1 MNSFRQTIQNA
12 GSIEFGFWVV
22 LLIVLA
28 AASFVLTFYFWRRAR
43 IIEDVPTSKIRSAA
57 QGYVEIIGQGQ
68 LMPGTPINAPL
79 SGQICTWYSYKVEE
93 KEIGHSQGR
102 GQTRWR
108 TINSGISGELFL
120 LVDDTGQCVIDP
132 DGAEV
137 TPTTKDVWYGNS
149 RNPEFGPAGHSGLLS
164 TGRYRYK
171 EQRIHPGDHL
181 YAIGHFNT
189 ISNIEHGSL
198 NEDIKAILRQWKK
211 SPDHFLKKFDA
222 NKDGEIDIREW
233 QQVRNAAEN
242 QALKER
248 SERIKKHS
256 AVHMLKQDPNRPYI
270 LSTIPQE
277 KLIQRYRLYAGVALP
292 GFLAIGSF
300 VVWLFLVRM
309 AT

>member
-1 MNSFRQTIQNA
+1 MDSFRQSIQDA

-22 LLIVLA
+22 LLIILTAV
-28 AASFVLTFYFWRRAR
+28 SFFLMFYFWRRAR

-68 LMPGTPINAPL
+68 LMPGIPINAPL
-79 SGQICTWYSYKVEE
+79 TGQVCTWYRYSVEE
-93 KEIGHSQGR
+93 KEIGHNRGR
-102 GQTRWR
+102 QQNRWR
-108 TINSGISGELFL
+108 TINSGTSGELFL
-120 LVDDTGQCVIDP
+120 LEDDTGQCVIDP

-149 RNPEFGPAGHSGLLS
+149 RNPEFGPAGHSGLLAS
-164 TGRYRYK
+164 GRYRYK

-211 SPDHFLKKFDA
+211 SPEHFLKKFDA
-222 NKDGEIDIREW
+222 NKDGEIDIQEW
-233 QQVRNAAEN
+233 QEVRSAAEK
-242 QALKER
+242 QALRER
-248 SERIKKHS
+248 TERIKKQS
-256 AVHMLKQDPNRPYI
+256 VVHMLKQDGHRPYI
-270 LSTIPQE
+270 LSTIPQD
-277 KLIQRYRLYAGVALP
+277 KLVQRYRMYATGALP
-292 GFLAIGSF
+292 AFLTIGSF

-309 AT
+309 TA